1 MDGCECEHNTPPRE
15 GTTAREHELKTPLQ
29 EAPIERG
36 PDWLSRE
43 STSRHTWP
51 LREAPLEGAPTT
63 LEARGTC

>member
-1 MDGCECEHNTPPRE
+1 MDGCECEHNTLLQE
-15 GTTAREHELKTPLQ
+15 GTTVCEHELKMLLQ

-51 LREAPLEGAPTT
+51 LQEAPLEGVPTT